1 MSLVVF
7 WGDVRIKGGNGGQG
21 GGKFSLLEK
30 GQRKDL
36 ELETR
41 RC

>member
-21 GGKFSLLEK
+21 GGKFSLLDK
-30 GQRKDL
+30 GLRKDL
-36 ELETR
+36 ELET
-41 RC
+41 